1 MSGVTNLINHIKLP
15 KFVKAHQIFE
25 HNELT
30 EAQIT
35 EMLSKGFENPEIT
48 SKINRVC
55 VFALPVA
62 AEVYQICLL

>member
-35 EMLSKGFENPEIT
+35 
-48 SKINRVC
+48 
-55 VFALPVA
+55 
-62 AEVYQICLL
+62 